1 MIPKGVSPKNMSKSI
16 VALVKCDTYDDEHVG
31 KAVEEGLNLL
41 GGISRFIRP
50 GERIVIKPNVLIG
63 TDPQKCVTT
72 HPALFKA
79 VGRLLREADASVY
92 YGDSPSFG
100 KCEWNMKRAGLKQVA
115 DESGMKLAD
124 FDNGKAVSHKAALL
138 NKRFVIA
145 NGVLDSDG
153 LISLPKL
160 KAHQLTRFT
169 GAIKNQ
175 FGCVPG
181 ILKGEYHVKLADP
194 YDFAT
199 MLVDLNTLI
208 RPRLYIMDGII
219 AMEGNGPRSGKPRK
233 LGVLLFSSDPV
244 ALDSVAC
251 KIIDLAPEF
260 VPTSAPGER
269 AGLGTYHYENIE
281 IIGAEVESLV
291 DKDFEVIRKPPVSAS
306 SGGLRR
312 FIRNRIC
319 PRPAIEKTICNSCG
333 TCVEMCP
340 VNPKAV
346 NWHAGDKS
354 RQPPTFKYGRCI
366 RCYCCQETCPE
377 GAITEQNTLL
387 GKILFH

>member
-1 MIPKGVSPKNMSKSI
+1 MNKST
-16 VALVKCDTYDDEHVG
+16 VALVKCDTYDDEHVC
-31 KAVEEGLNLL
+31 KAVEEGLDLL
-41 GGISRFIRP
+41 GGISRFIKP
-50 GERIVIKPNVLIG
+50 GERIVVKPNVLIG
-63 TDPQKCVTT
+63 TNPQKCVTT
-72 HPALFKA
+72 HPSLFKA
-79 VGRLLREADASVY
+79 VGRLLQKADASVY
-92 YGDSPSFG
+92 YGDSSSFG
-100 KCEWNMKRAGLKQVA
+100 KCEWNMKRADLKQVA
-115 DESGMKLAD
+115 DELGMKLAD
-124 FDNGKAVSHKAALL
+124 FDTGKAVSHKEALL

-219 AMEGNGPRSGKPRK
+219 AMEGNGPRSGKPKK

-251 KIIDLAPEF
+251 KIIDLKPEF
-260 VPTSAPGER
+260 VPTSEPGER

-281 IIGAEVESLV
+281 IIGEEVESLV

-306 SGGLRR
+306 SGRLRT
-312 FIRNRIC
+312 FIKNRIC
-319 PRPAIEKTICNSCG
+319 PRPTIDKTICTNCG

-340 VNPKAV
+340 INPKAV
-346 NWHAGDKS
+346 NWHTGDES
-354 RQPPTFKYGRCI
+354 RQPTFKYGRCI

-377 GAITEQNTLL
+377 GAIAEQNTLL
-387 GKILFH
+387 GKIFFH

>member
-1 MIPKGVSPKNMSKSI
+1 MNKST
-16 VALVKCDTYDDEHVG
+16 VALVKCDTYDDEHVRQ
-31 KAVEEGLNLL
+31 AVEEGLDLL
-41 GGISRFIRP
+41 GGISRFIKP
-50 GERIVIKPNVLIG
+50 GERIVVKPNVLIG
-63 TDPQKCVTT
+63 TNPQKCVTT
-72 HPALFKA
+72 HPSLFKA
-79 VGRLLREADASVY
+79 VGRLLQKADVSVY
-92 YGDSPSFG
+92 YGDSSSFG
-100 KCEWNMKRAGLKQVA
+100 KCEWNMKRADLKPVA
-115 DESGMKLAD
+115 DELGMKLAD
-124 FDNGKAVSHKAALL
+124 FDNGKAVSHKEALL

-219 AMEGNGPRSGKPRK
+219 AMEGNGPRSGNPKK

-251 KIIDLAPEF
+251 KIIDLEPEL
-260 VPTSAPGER
+260 VPTSEPGER
-269 AGLGTYHYENIE
+269 AGLGTYHYENID
-281 IIGAEVESLV
+281 IIGEEVESLV
-291 DKDFEVIRKPPVSAS
+291 DKDFEVIRKPPVAAS
-306 SGGLRR
+306 SGRLRT
-312 FIRNRIC
+312 FIKNRIC
-319 PRPAIEKTICNSCG
+319 PRPTIDKTICTNCG

-340 VNPKAV
+340 INSKAV
-346 NWHAGDKS
+346 NWHTGDES
-354 RQPPTFKYGRCI
+354 RQPTFKYGRCI

-377 GAITEQNTLL
+377 GAIAEQNTLL
-387 GKILFH
+387 GKIFFH